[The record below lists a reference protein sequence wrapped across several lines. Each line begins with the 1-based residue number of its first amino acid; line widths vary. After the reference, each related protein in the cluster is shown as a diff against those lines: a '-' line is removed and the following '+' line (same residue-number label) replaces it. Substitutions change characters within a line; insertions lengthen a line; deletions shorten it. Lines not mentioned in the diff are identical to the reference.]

1 MSTGDDCS
9 LLDLDPA
16 SKSSGVA
23 AAIFHRIFHNK
34 PLHPQCLPD
43 MQYRAKSMMFKVAPR
58 FNRDTWALI
67 ERKVPQ
73 SARRRLREFR
83 IEQQLSIDDLRMKHA
98 PVGLNL
104 GEMPSIRKRQPQP

>member
-1 MSTGDDCS
+1 MGDGRS
-9 LLDLDPA
+9 LIDPDPA
-16 SKSSGVA
+16 WKSSGVA

-34 PLHPQCLPD
+34 PRHPQCLRG

-67 ERKVPQ
+67 ESKVPQ

-104 GEMPSIRKRQPQP
+104 REMPSIRKRQPQP